1 MTSKTN
7 PPLPFRVRVLGDEP
21 VIVRNRFGGE
31 KCQLTPE
38 ACAVYDATIEAS
50 MMAETVAPNDG
61 DHPAREVVRKGI
73 AWFREY
79 YPAEYMI
86 LLD

>member
-1 MTSKTN
+1 
-7 PPLPFRVRVLGDEP
+7 
-21 VIVRNRFGGE
+21 
-31 KCQLTPE
+31 
-38 ACAVYDATIEAS
+38 
-50 MMAETVAPNDG
+50 MMAETVAPEDG
-61 DHPAREVVRKGI
+61 NHPAWEVVRKGL